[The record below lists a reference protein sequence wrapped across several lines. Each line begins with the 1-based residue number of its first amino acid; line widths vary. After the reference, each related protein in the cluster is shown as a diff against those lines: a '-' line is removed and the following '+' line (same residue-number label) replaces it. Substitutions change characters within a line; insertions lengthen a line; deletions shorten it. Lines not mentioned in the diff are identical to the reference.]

1 MDYVYVCRSGDNEE
15 LRYSIRSVISHLPP
29 GNIWVVGHK
38 PEWYSGN
45 FIPVKDGRNKFDNI
59 KKCMLAIIN
68 NKEISANFV
77 SMHDDFFIIN
87 KTDSI
92 PTLYGGLLE
101 DRVNLYKKLSPS
113 SSYTAML
120 DSTYKRLVKL
130 GIENPLDYDIHVPMV
145 MNKDMLAQIIDM
157 PYLERSNYGNI
168 FNIGGSLSS
177 DVKVYSKG
185 RLSSRS
191 YDFVNGESYFL
202 STEDNSFDQIKS
214 MFLNLFPEPSIFE
227 SPRQESNLRP
237 KD

>member
-15 LRYSIRSVISHLPP
+15 LRYSIRSVVKNLPP
-29 GNIWVVGHK
+29 GNMWVVGHK
-38 PEWYSGN
+38 PDWYSGN

-68 NKEISANFV
+68 NKEISNNFV
-77 SMHDDFFIIN
+77 SMHDDFFIVN
-87 KTDSI
+87 KIDSV

-113 SSYTAML
+113 SSYTGL
-120 DSTYKRLVKL
+120 LTNTYRRLVKL

-145 MNKDMLAQIIDM
+145 MNKDMLSQVIEM

-168 FNIGGSLSS
+168 FNIGGRLSN

-202 STEDNSFDQIKS
+202 STEDNSFNDISHIIKD
-214 MFLNLFPEPSIFE
+214 MFKEKTKFE
-227 SPRQESNLRP
+227 L
-237 KD
+237 D